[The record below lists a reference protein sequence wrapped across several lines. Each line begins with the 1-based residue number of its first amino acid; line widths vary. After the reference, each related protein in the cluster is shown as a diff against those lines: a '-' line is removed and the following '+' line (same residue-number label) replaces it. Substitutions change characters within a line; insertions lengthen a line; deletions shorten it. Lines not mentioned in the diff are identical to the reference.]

1 MKPDDIVTLRIKG
14 YILHYLDDNNEY
26 IEEFIPLHEYHL
38 SKQQAKDLIPQSYT
52 LLSTT
57 RHTKTIQVYYN
68 DLLQIAI
75 PESK

>member
-1 MKPDDIVTLRIKG
+1 MKADDIVVLRVKG
-14 YILHYLDDNNEY
+14 YIFHYLDGDNEY
-26 IEEFIPLHEYHL
+26 VEEFVPLHEYHL
-38 SKQQAKDLIPQSYT
+38 TKTQAIELLPDSCT

-57 RHTKTIQVYYN
+57 RTTKTIHVYYN

>member
-14 YILHYLDDNNEY
+14 YILHYLDDKNEY
-26 IEEFIPLHEYHL
+26 VEEFIPLHEYHL
-38 SKQQAKDLIPQSYT
+38 SKTQAKDLIPQSYT

-57 RHTKTIQVYYN
+57 RTTKTIQVYYN

-75 PESK
+75 AESK

>member
-1 MKPDDIVTLRIKG
+1 MKADDIVVLRVKG
-14 YILHYLDDNNEY
+14 YILHYLDESNEY

-38 SKQQAKDLIPQSYT
+38 TKTQAIELLPDTCT

-57 RHTKTIQVYYN
+57 RTTKTIHVYYN

-75 PESK
+75 AESK

>member
-26 IEEFIPLHEYHL
+26 VEEFIPLHEYHL

-57 RHTKTIQVYYN
+57 RHTKAMQVYYN
-68 DLLQIAI
+68 DLIQIAI
-75 PESK
+75 AESK

>member
-1 MKPDDIVTLRIKG
+1 MKHDDIVTLRIKG

-26 IEEFIPLHEYHL
+26 VEEFIPLHEYHL

-57 RHTKTIQVYYN
+57 RYTKAMQVYYN
-68 DLLQIAI
+68 DLIQIAI
-75 PESK
+75 AESK

>member
-26 IEEFIPLHEYHL
+26 VEEFIPLHEYHL

-52 LLSTT
+52 LLSIT
-57 RHTKTIQVYYN
+57 RHTKTMQVYYN
-68 DLLQIAI
+68 DLLLIAI
-75 PESK
+75 AESK

>member
-26 IEEFIPLHEYHL
+26 VEEFIPLHEYHL

-57 RHTKTIQVYYN
+57 RHTKTMQVYYN

-75 PESK
+75 AESK

>member
-26 IEEFIPLHEYHL
+26 VEEFIPLHEYHL
-38 SKQQAKDLIPQSYT
+38 SKQKAKDLIPQSYT

-68 DLLQIAI
+68 DLIQIAI
-75 PESK
+75 AESK

>member
-14 YILHYLDDNNEY
+14 YILHYLDDKNEY

-38 SKQQAKDLIPQSYT
+38 SKTQAKDLLPNSHK

-57 RHTKTIQVYYN
+57 RTTKTMQVYYN

-75 PESK
+75 AESK

>member
-26 IEEFIPLHEYHL
+26 VEEFIPLHEYHL

-57 RHTKTIQVYYN
+57 RYTKTMQVYYN
-68 DLLQIAI
+68 DLIQIAI
-75 PESK
+75 AESK

>member
-14 YILHYLDDNNEY
+14 YILHYLDDDNEY
-26 IEEFIPLHEYHL
+26 IEEFVPLHEYHL
-38 SKQQAKDLIPQSYT
+38 TKSQANDLLPESCK

-57 RHTKTIQVYYN
+57 RTTKTMQVYYN

-75 PESK
+75 AESK

>member
-14 YILHYLDDNNEY
+14 YIFHYLDDDNEY

-38 SKQQAKDLIPQSYT
+38 SKTQAKDLLPNSNK

-57 RHTKTIQVYYN
+57 RTTKTIQVYYN
-68 DLLQIAI
+68 DLIKIAI

>member
-26 IEEFIPLHEYHL
+26 IEEFIPYHDYHL

-57 RHTKTIQVYYN
+57 RTTKTIQVYYN

-75 PESK
+75 AENK

>member
-1 MKPDDIVTLRIKG
+1 MKPDDIVTLRVKG
-14 YILHYLDDNNEY
+14 YILHYLDKDNEY

-38 SKQQAKDLIPQSYT
+38 TKTQAIELLPSTCT

-57 RHTKTIQVYYN
+57 RTTKTMQVYYN

-75 PESK
+75 AESK

>member
-14 YILHYLDDNNEY
+14 YILHYLDDNEY
-26 IEEFIPLHEYHL
+26 IEEFVPLHEYHL
-38 SKQQAKDLIPQSYT
+38 TKTQAKELLPESCT

-57 RHTKTIQVYYN
+57 RTTKTIKVYYN
-68 DLLQIAI
+68 DLLRIAI